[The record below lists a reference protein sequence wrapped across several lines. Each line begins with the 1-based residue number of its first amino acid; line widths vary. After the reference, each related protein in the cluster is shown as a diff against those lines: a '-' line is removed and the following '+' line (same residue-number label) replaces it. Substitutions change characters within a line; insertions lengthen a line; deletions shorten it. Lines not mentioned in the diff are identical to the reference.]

1 MPKGRPKAT
10 AKTMAVALSRERQA
24 LELRMA
30 GKGYQAIGDALGITA
45 PGAADAV
52 RRAIAKL
59 EAETAEKAEE
69 VRRLE
74 LDRLDA
80 MLEGLW
86 EKAKDGDPQA
96 IDRVLRI
103 QERRAKYLGIDA
115 PAPRAPD
122 GGDDLDKIDAPNFLP
137 MVTTVAGGE

>member
-86 EKAKDGDPQA
+86 EKAQDGDPQA

-115 PAPRAPD
+115 PAPRASE
-122 GGDDLDKIDAPNFLP
+122 GDDNEGNTDVVDWAPA
-137 MVTTVAGGE
+137 VKTST